1 MRTLLILLLVLFTT
15 VTSFA
20 QTGVYRPF
28 PTDSA
33 LWSYGNYDMAF
44 FYRTCA
50 YKVKGDTTINSVSY
64 SKLYTIK
71 TFSYD
76 NDSGAVLH
84 ALLRIN
90 NTQSKVW
97 LKYVDYNLFRDT
109 TEFLLYDFSLQVN
122 DTFYAKIVNYD
133 SLGFVTDTLIVQMK
147 DSVSTL
153 NGYLPR
159 IQLKGNFGPRN
170 YYSFVE
176 SVGSNRFLLYPE
188 SYIAI
193 YPFIAG
199 STQQFISCF
208 KQGATIYYQSNQ
220 CILNYLIS
228 GLHQL
233 TTKHH
238 SFLYPTF
245 FQSGQPIRFKL
256 KNESELPLES
266 ITISNAGGEQ
276 VEHLV
281 LMHNQ
286 KEIIAQKHYAQGIY
300 IVNLKYKNGLNE
312 YLKIV
317 IF

>member
-1 MRTLLILLLVLFTT
+1 MKKILIFLFVVFTT
-15 VTSFA
+15 VALFA
-20 QTGVYRPF
+20 QTGIYRPF

-33 LWSYGNYDMAF
+33 LWSYGNFDMAS

-50 YKVKGDTTINSVSY
+50 YKVKGDTTINSVTY

-122 DTFYAKIVNYD
+122 DTFYARRIVYD
-133 SLGFVTDTLIVQMK
+133 SLSIVTDTLIVERK
-147 DSVSTL
+147 YSIYSINDSL
-153 NGYLPR
+153 NLT
-159 IQLKGNFGPRN
+159 QLRKLRHNA
-170 YYSFVE
+170 YYNFVE
-176 SVGSNRFLLYPE
+176 KIGSDQLLLYPE
-188 SYIAI
+188 RDIAAF
-193 YPFIAG
+193 PFEGHLI
-199 STQQFISCF
+199 QQFISCF
-208 KQGATIYYQSNQ
+208 KQGETVYYQSNQ
-220 CILNYLIS
+220 CILNYYITGAHELTAN
-228 GLHQL
+228 HQNL
-233 TTKHH
+233 
-238 SFLYPTF
+238 LYPTF
-245 FQSGQPIRFKL
+245 FQSGQPVHFKL
-256 KNESELPLES
+256 KYESELPIETL
-266 ITISNAGGEQ
+266 TICNARGEQ

-286 KEIIAQKHYAQGIY
+286 EEIIAQKHYAQGIY